1 MLTSIVNSEWSG
13 VTWTLITTD
22 SDNSNITG
30 KPGEMRVE
38 SGGIAGE
45 RLGKSEWKADQA
57 GN

>member
-1 MLTSIVNSEWSG
+1 
-13 VTWTLITTD
+13 LITTD

-45 RLGKSEWKADQA
+45 RLGKSE
-57 GN
+57 